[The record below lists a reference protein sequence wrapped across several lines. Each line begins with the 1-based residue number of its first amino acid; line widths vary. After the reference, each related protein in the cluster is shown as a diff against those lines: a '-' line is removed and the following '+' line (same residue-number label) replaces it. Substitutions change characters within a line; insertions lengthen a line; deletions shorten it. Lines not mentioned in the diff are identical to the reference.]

1 MWRNGAAPSVASPRE
16 SLTPA
21 RTSSPAAAAPALP
34 PRRSGRAGRFGTAVL
49 LATAAGLAV
58 TVLPGAASAAPSSPA
73 PQATSP
79 QEATRL
85 VGQANEQLEAVT
97 EEVNDAQVQLEE
109 QQAAAAA
116 AGEAVAAAEAQ
127 LAALDAQ
134 MRAVARSAFTGE
146 NLSHF
151 NALMTSGSA
160 DEFLAQV
167 SMLDTIAGH
176 TDEVLARV
184 SAASAAAQQAKAT
197 ADAAAATAQQTLDQ
211 VTVRQ
216 GELKGQITDYQAQF
230 AALTAAQ
237 QEEVKRAQAG
247 PALPAGGAT
256 GGSARNLST
265 QPAPPVQANSQA
277 AQVAVDTA
285 LAQLGDPYVWAA
297 GGPNAFDCSGL
308 TQYAYAAAGVR
319 LPHSSLA
326 QSRMGTAVSRAELQ
340 PGDLVFFRSPVS
352 HVGMYI
358 GGGRM
363 VHAATFGVPV
373 QVTSVDMAGYAG
385 ARRFVS

>member
-1 MWRNGAAPSVASPRE
+1 VVLAA
-16 SLTPA
+16 
-21 RTSSPAAAAPALP
+21 
-34 PRRSGRAGRFGTAVL
+34 
-49 LATAAGLAV
+49 AAGLAM
-58 TVLPGAASAAPSSPA
+58 TVLPGAASAAPNTA
-73 PQATSP
+73 ATSP
-79 QEATRL
+79 QEATKL
-85 VGQANEQLEAVT
+85 VTEANHQLEAVT
-97 EEVNDAQVQLEE
+97 EEVNDARVQLEE

-116 AGEAVAAAEAQ
+116 AGEAVAAAQAQ

-134 MRAVARSAFTGE
+134 MRQVARSAFTGE

-167 SMLDTIAGH
+167 TMLDTLAGH
-176 TDEVLARV
+176 TNDVLAQV
-184 SAASAAAQQAKAT
+184 SAASAAAQEAKAT
-197 ADAAAATAQQTLDQ
+197 ADAAAASAQQTLDA
-211 VTVRQ
+211 VTARQ
-216 GELKGQITDYQAQF
+216 ADLEGQITDYQSQYAT
-230 AALTAAQ
+230 LTAAQ
-237 QEEVKRAQAG
+237 QEEVNRAHAG
-247 PALPAGGAT
+247 PALSAS
-256 GGSARNLST
+256 GGSSRNVAAQSAGSV
-265 QPAPPVQANSQA
+265 PASSEA

-319 LPHSSLA
+319 LPHSSRA
-326 QSRMGTAVSRAELQ
+326 QSTMGTAVSRSDLQ

-373 QVTSVDMAGYAG
+373 QVTSVDMSGYAG
-385 ARRFVS
+385 ARRYVS

>member
-1 MWRNGAAPSVASPRE
+1 VASPHL
-16 SLTPA
+16 SVSPA
-21 RTSSPAAAAPALP
+21 RTGSTTLP
-34 PRRSGRAGRFGTAVL
+34 VAVTPSRRRRSSRRIGTAVL
-49 LATAAGLAV
+49 LAAAASVGL
-58 TVLPGAASAAPSSPA
+58 TVLPGAASAAPDSQA
-73 PQATSP
+73 TQATSP

-85 VGQANEQLEAVT
+85 VGEADHELETVT
-97 EEVNDAQVQLEE
+97 EQVNDARVQLEE
-109 QQAAAAA
+109 QQAAAAR
-116 AGEAVAAAEAQ
+116 AGEAVAAAQAQ

-134 MRAVARSAFTGE
+134 MRQVARSAFTGE

-160 DEFLAQV
+160 EEFLAQV
-167 SMLDTIAGH
+167 NTLDALAGH
-176 TDEVLARV
+176 TDGVLTQV
-184 SAASAAAQQAKAT
+184 SAAAATAQQAKAT
-197 ADAAAATAQQTLDQ
+197 ADAAAATAQRTLDD
-211 VTVRQ
+211 VTARQ
-216 GELKGQITDYQAQF
+216 ADLQGKITDYQAQY
-230 AALTAAQ
+230 AALSAAQ
-237 QEEVKRAQAG
+237 QEEINRAHAG
-247 PALPAGGAT
+247 PALPAAGASGGT
-256 GGSARNLST
+256 SGRTSGGSRTVTAESAE
-265 QPAPPVQANSQA
+265 PVAAPSEA

-297 GGPNAFDCSGL
+297 GGPDAFDCSGL

-319 LPHSSLA
+319 LPHSSAA
-326 QSRMGTAVSRAELQ
+326 QSRMGTAVPRSELQ

-385 ARRFVS
+385 ARRYAS

>member
-1 MWRNGAAPSVASPRE
+1 MASPHLSVCPAHPRPTAPTAAPRRPR
-16 SLTPA
+16 LI
-21 RTSSPAAAAPALP
+21 
-34 PRRSGRAGRFGTAVL
+34 GRLGTAVL
-49 LATAAGLAV
+49 LAAAASLAV
-58 TVLPGAASAAPSSPA
+58 TVLPGVAKAAPDPA
-73 PQATSP
+73 AAEATSP
-79 QEATRL
+79 QEATEL
-85 VGQANEQLEAVT
+85 VAAANDQLEAVT

-116 AGEAVAAAEAQ
+116 AGEAVAAAQAQ
-127 LAALDAQ
+127 LAALDTQ
-134 MRAVARSAFTGE
+134 IRQVARSAFTGE
-146 NLSHF
+146 NLGHF

-160 DEFLAQV
+160 EEFLAQV
-167 SMLDTIAGH
+167 NMLDAIAGH
-176 TDEVLARV
+176 TDDVLAEV
-184 SAASAAAQQAKAT
+184 AAASAVAQEAKAG

-211 VTVRQ
+211 VTAKQADLTTR
-216 GELKGQITDYQAQF
+216 ITDYRSQF

-237 QEEVKRAQAG
+237 QEEVQQSQAG
-247 PALPAGGAT
+247 PALPAP
-256 GGSARNLST
+256 GGSSASRSVT
-265 QPAPPVQANSQA
+265 AQAAGPVPAASEA

-319 LPHSSLA
+319 LPHSSAA
-326 QSRMGTAVSRAELQ
+326 QSRMGTAVPRSELQ

-385 ARRFVS
+385 ARRFAA

>member
-1 MWRNGAAPSVASPRE
+1 
-16 SLTPA
+16 
-21 RTSSPAAAAPALP
+21 
-34 PRRSGRAGRFGTAVL
+34 VL
-49 LATAAGLAV
+49 LAAAAGLAV
-58 TVLPGAASAAPSSPA
+58 TVLPGAASAAPSA
-73 PQATSP
+73 QATSP
-79 QEATRL
+79 QQATKLVSEA
-85 VGQANEQLEAVT
+85 NHQLEAVT

-116 AGEAVAAAEAQ
+116 AGEAVAAAQTRLAQ
-127 LAALDAQ
+127 MDAQ
-134 MRAVARSAFTGE
+134 MRQVARSAFTGE

-167 SMLDTIAGH
+167 TMLDAIAGH
-176 TDEVLARV
+176 TNDVLAQV
-184 SAASAAAQQAKAT
+184 SAAAVAAQEAQAT
-197 ADAAAATAQQTLDQ
+197 AEAAAATAQQTLDR
-211 VTVRQ
+211 VAARQ
-216 GELKGQITDYQAQF
+216 ADLKGQIADYQGQY

-237 QEEVKRAQAG
+237 QEEVNRAHAG
-247 PALPAGGAT
+247 PALPAT
-256 GGSARNLST
+256 GTSSRNVAQSAGTVL
-265 QPAPPVQANSQA
+265 ANSQA

-308 TQYAYAAAGVR
+308 TQYAYAAAGVK
-319 LPHSSLA
+319 LPHSSKA
-326 QSRMGTAVSRAELQ
+326 QSTMGAAVSRSELQ

-373 QVTSVDMAGYAG
+373 QITSVDMAGYAG
-385 ARRFVS
+385 ARRYVG

>member
-1 MWRNGAAPSVASPRE
+1 MASPHLSVRPAHPPPT
-16 SLTPA
+16 TPGAVA
-21 RTSSPAAAAPALP
+21 RR
-34 PRRSGRAGRFGTAVL
+34 PRPAGRLGTAVL
-49 LATAAGLAV
+49 LAAAASLAV
-58 TVLPGAASAAPSSPA
+58 TLLPGTASAAPDTSATRAASPQ
-73 PQATSP
+73 QAT
-79 QEATRL
+79 EL
-85 VGQANEQLEAVT
+85 VAAANDQLETVT

-116 AGEAVAAAEAQ
+116 AGEAVAAAQAQ

-134 MRAVARSAFTGE
+134 VRQIARSAFTGE
-146 NLSHF
+146 NLGHF

-160 DEFLAQV
+160 EEFLAQV
-167 SMLDTIAGH
+167 NMLDVIAGH
-176 TDEVLARV
+176 TDDVLTQVA
-184 SAASAAAQQAKAT
+184 AASAAAQQAKAD

-211 VTVRQ
+211 VTAKQ
-216 GELKGQITDYQAQF
+216 AGLKGQISDYQAQF

-237 QEEVKRAQAG
+237 QEEVKRSQAG
-247 PALPAGGAT
+247 PALPAP
-256 GGSARNLST
+256 GGSSRKATAQS
-265 QPAPPVQANSQA
+265 AGPVRASSKA

-297 GGPNAFDCSGL
+297 GGPNAFACSGL
-308 TQYAYAAAGVR
+308 TQYSYAAAGVQ

-326 QSRMGTAVSRAELQ
+326 QSRMGTPVPRNALQ

-373 QVTSVDMAGYAG
+373 QITSVDMAGYAG
-385 ARRFVS
+385 ARRFAG

>member
-1 MWRNGAAPSVASPRE
+1 VASPHL
-16 SLTPA
+16 SVPA
-21 RTSSPAAAAPALP
+21 PSRPAPSRPALSAGATRR
-34 PRRSGRAGRFGTAVL
+34 PRVVGRLGTAVL
-49 LATAAGLAV
+49 LAAAGLAV
-58 TVLPGAASAAPSSPA
+58 AVFPGVANAAPDA
-73 PQATSP
+73 TGTQAASP
-79 QEATRL
+79 QEATKL
-85 VGQANEQLEAVT
+85 VAEANHQLEAVT
-97 EEVNDAQVQLEE
+97 EEVNDARVQLEE

-116 AGEAVAAAEAQ
+116 AGEAVAAAQAQ
-127 LAALDAQ
+127 LAALDTQ
-134 MRAVARSAFTGE
+134 MRQVARSAYTGE
-146 NLSHF
+146 NLGHF

-167 SMLDTIAGH
+167 NMLDAIAGH
-176 TDEVLARV
+176 TNDVLAEV
-184 SAASAAAQQAKAT
+184 AAAAT
-197 ADAAAATAQQTLDQ
+197 AAQDAQATAEAAAATAQQTLDR
-211 VTVRQ
+211 VTARQ
-216 GELKGQITDYQAQF
+216 ADLEGQITDYRAQF

-237 QEEVKRAQAG
+237 QAEVQRSQAG
-247 PALPAGGAT
+247 TALPAGGSSASRNVAQSP
-256 GGSARNLST
+256 GSVL
-265 QPAPPVQANSQA
+265 APSEA

-319 LPHSSLA
+319 LPHSSLS
-326 QSRMGTAVSRAELQ
+326 QSRMGTAVPRSELQ

-373 QVTSVDMAGYAG
+373 QITSVDMAGYAG
-385 ARRFVS
+385 ARRFAV